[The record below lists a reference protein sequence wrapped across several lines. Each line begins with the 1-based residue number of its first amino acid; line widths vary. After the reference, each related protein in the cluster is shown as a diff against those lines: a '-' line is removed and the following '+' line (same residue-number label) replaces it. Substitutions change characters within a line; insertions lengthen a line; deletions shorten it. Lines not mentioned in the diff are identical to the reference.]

1 MRSPMRWLVVMLLLA
16 GAWADVSA
24 AQPTPPLQAP
34 PEQTPSV
41 TPAPPPG
48 APTPLAPPLP
58 PVAEPPPDLSAPLP
72 SAPGAITL
80 GQAIT
85 QALENQPEIR
95 ARLKDYDAARFR
107 VDEALS
113 VLLPQL
119 TAVASTTKSQAVIV
133 QTTPSTGVTSVF
145 TSNREFQ
152 QTFNAQL
159 QFSQILFDFGQ
170 NGAAVQAARKA
181 ADASLSDY
189 ANQRLQISDTVKE
202 AYTNI
207 NLARHLIA
215 VAQQSMDRA
224 RLNLESARGLYD
236 VGSQPY
242 SAVTRAE
249 VDVANADVAL
259 IQARNAEEVA
269 RVALNTAMGIA
280 VDAPT
285 EVEDNLIYE
294 PIALDPGA
302 LHAAALAQRPEYR
315 QAKLRA
321 DAFRAIVTQME
332 RSFLP
337 TITGN
342 SFFGGFTTSLNQA
355 WSATLAMTWPIFDGG
370 NTIAKLREAKANLA
384 AAELRIK
391 STALAIAQQVEQARV
406 NVREAS
412 QRIEA
417 AKTAVASARENYRL
431 AQGRFDVRVGTI
443 LELTDAQLALT
454 QAQQT
459 QAQALADYRIGLAR
473 LDLAVGQE

>member
-1 MRSPMRWLVVMLLLA
+1 MTASIRSLVVVLVLGAASA
-16 GAWADVSA
+16 GPGH
-24 AQPTPPLQAP
+24 AQEPPA
-34 PEQTPSV
+34 
-41 TPAPPPG
+41 PAPP
-48 APTPLAPPLP
+48 ARPLP
-58 PVAEPPPDLSAPLP
+58 PAAAPLPPPPPPPPDLSAPLP
-72 SAPGAITL
+72 SAPGALTL
-80 GQAIT
+80 DAAIT
-85 QALENQPEIR
+85 QALTSQPEIR

-119 TAVASTTKSQAVIV
+119 TGVATATKSQAVIV

-159 QFSQILFDFGQ
+159 QFSQVLFDFGQ

-189 ANQRLQISDTVKE
+189 ANQRLQVTDTVKE

-215 VAQQSMDRA
+215 VAQQSLDRA
-224 RLNLESARGLYD
+224 QLNLQSARGFYET
-236 VGSQPY
+236 GAQPFFT
-242 SAVTRAE
+242 VTRAE
-249 VDVANADVAL
+249 VDVANAQVAL
-259 IQARNAEEVA
+259 IQARNAEDVA
-269 RVALNTAMGIA
+269 RVALNTVLAIA

-285 EVEDNLIYE
+285 EVEDNLIFE
-294 PIALDPGA
+294 PVALDPA
-302 LHAAALAQRPEYR
+302 PLHAAALAQRPEYR

-321 DAFRAIVTQME
+321 DAFRAVVRQME
-332 RSFLP
+332 RSLLP

-342 SFFGGFTTSLNQA
+342 SFFGGSTTSLNQA
-355 WSATLAMTWPIFDGG
+355 WAATLAMTWPIFDGG
-370 NTIAKLREAKANLA
+370 NTIARIREANANLG

-391 STALAIAQQVEQARV
+391 ATALVIAQQVEQARV
-406 NVREAS
+406 NVREAA

-443 LELTDAQLALT
+443 IELTDAQLALT

-473 LDLAVGQE
+473 LDLAVGRE

>member
-1 MRSPMRWLVVMLLLA
+1 MTSPIQWLVVVLA
-16 GAWADVSA
+16 LGGGLADLSH
-24 AQPTPPLQAP
+24 AQQ
-34 PEQTPSV
+34 
-41 TPAPPPG
+41 
-48 APTPLAPPLP
+48 APTPTAPSPSAPAAPGLP
-58 PVAEPPPDLSAPLP
+58 PVPAPPPDLSAPLP
-72 SAPGAITL
+72 SAPGALTL
-80 GQAIT
+80 DEAIAK
-85 QALENQPEIR
+85 ALDAQPEIR
-95 ARLKDYDAARFR
+95 ARLKDYEAARHR

-113 VLLPQL
+113 PLLPQI
-119 TAVASTTKSQAVIV
+119 TAVSTATKSQAVIV

-159 QFSQILFDFGQ
+159 QFSQVLFDFGQ
-170 NGAAVQAARKA
+170 NFAAVEAARKT

-189 ANQRLQISDTVKE
+189 ENQRLQISDTVKE

-215 VAQQSMDRA
+215 VAQQSLDRA
-224 RLNLESARGLYD
+224 QLNLHSARGFYET
-236 VGSQPY
+236 GAQPF
-242 SAVTRAE
+242 SSVTRAE
-249 VDVANADVAL
+249 VDVANAQVAL

-269 RVALNTAMGIA
+269 RVALNSALA
-280 VDAPT
+280 VPVDAPT
-285 EVEDNLIYE
+285 EVQDNLIYE
-294 PIALDPGA
+294 PVSLDPA
-302 LHAAALAQRPEYR
+302 PLHAAALAQRPEYR

-321 DAFRAIVTQME
+321 DASRATVTRME

-342 SFFGGFTTSLNQA
+342 SFFGGSTTSLNQA
-355 WSATLAMTWPIFDGG
+355 WAATLAMTWPLFDGG
-370 NTIAKLREAKANLA
+370 NTIAKLREAKANLG

-391 STALAIAQQVEQARV
+391 AAALTIAQQVEQARV
-406 NVREAS
+406 NVREAA

-417 AKTAVASARENYRL
+417 AKTAVTSARENYRL

-473 LDLAVGQE
+473 LDLAIGRL

>member
-1 MRSPMRWLVVMLLLA
+1 MTVRIRWLVIVLVLGA
-16 GAWADVSA
+16 GSADLGH
-24 AQPTPPLQAP
+24 AQQPPPA
-34 PEQTPSV
+34 
-41 TPAPPPG
+41 PAPPARPL
-48 APTPLAPPLP
+48 PTPAAPLPPLP
-58 PVAEPPPDLSAPLP
+58 PPPPDLAAPLP
-72 SAPGAITL
+72 SAPGALTL
-80 GQAIT
+80 DAAIA
-85 QALENQPEIR
+85 QALASQPEIQ

-119 TAVASTTKSQAVIV
+119 TGVATATKSQAVIV

-159 QFSQILFDFGQ
+159 QFSQVLFDFGQ
-170 NGAAVQAARKA
+170 NGAAVQAARKT

-189 ANQRLQISDTVKE
+189 ANQRLQVCDTVKE
-202 AYTNI
+202 AYTSI
-207 NLARHLIA
+207 NLARHLTA
-215 VAQQSMDRA
+215 VAQQSLDRA
-224 RLNLESARGLYD
+224 QLNLESARGFYET
-236 VGSQPY
+236 GAQ
-242 SAVTRAE
+242 AFFTVTRAE
-249 VDVANADVAL
+249 VDVANAQLAL
-259 IQARNAEEVA
+259 IQARNAEDVA
-269 RVALNTAMGIA
+269 RVALNTVLAIA

-285 EVEDNLIYE
+285 EVEDNLIFE
-294 PIALDPGA
+294 PVTLDPA
-302 LHAAALAQRPEYR
+302 PLHAAALAQRPEYR

-321 DAFRAIVTQME
+321 DAFGAIVRQME
-332 RSFLP
+332 RSLLP

-342 SFFGGFTTSLNQA
+342 SFFGGSTTSLNQA
-355 WSATLAMTWPIFDGG
+355 WAATLAMTWPLFDGG
-370 NTIAKLREAKANLA
+370 NTIARIREAKANLG

-391 STALAIAQQVEQARV
+391 ATALIIAQQVEQARV
-406 NVREAS
+406 NVREAA

-443 LELTDAQLALT
+443 IELTDAQLALT

-473 LDLAVGQE
+473 LDLAVGRE

>member
-1 MRSPMRWLVVMLLLA
+1 MTASIRSLVVVLVLGAASA
-16 GAWADVSA
+16 GPGH
-24 AQPTPPLQAP
+24 AQEPPA
-34 PEQTPSV
+34 
-41 TPAPPPG
+41 PAPP
-48 APTPLAPPLP
+48 ARPLP
-58 PVAEPPPDLSAPLP
+58 PAAAPLPPPPPPPPDLSAPLP
-72 SAPGAITL
+72 SAPGALTL
-80 GQAIT
+80 DAAIT
-85 QALENQPEIR
+85 QALTSQPEIR

-119 TAVASTTKSQAVIV
+119 TGVATATKSQAVIV

-159 QFSQILFDFGQ
+159 QFSQVLFDFGQ
-170 NGAAVQAARKA
+170 NGAAVQAARKT

-189 ANQRLQISDTVKE
+189 ANQRLQVTDTVKE

-215 VAQQSMDRA
+215 VAQQSLDRA
-224 RLNLESARGLYD
+224 QLNLQSARGFYET
-236 VGSQPY
+236 GAQPFFT
-242 SAVTRAE
+242 VTRAE
-249 VDVANADVAL
+249 VDVANAQVAL
-259 IQARNAEEVA
+259 IQARNAEDVA
-269 RVALNTAMGIA
+269 RVALNTVLAIA

-285 EVEDNLIYE
+285 EVEDNLIFE
-294 PIALDPGA
+294 PVALDPA
-302 LHAAALAQRPEYR
+302 PLHAAALAQRPEYR

-321 DAFRAIVTQME
+321 DAFRAVVRQME
-332 RSFLP
+332 RSLLP

-342 SFFGGFTTSLNQA
+342 SFFGGSTTSLNQA
-355 WSATLAMTWPIFDGG
+355 WAATLAMTWPIFDGG
-370 NTIAKLREAKANLA
+370 NTIARIREANANLG

-391 STALAIAQQVEQARV
+391 ATALVIAQQVEQARV
-406 NVREAS
+406 NVREAA

-443 LELTDAQLALT
+443 IELTDAQLALT

-473 LDLAVGQE
+473 LDLAVGRE

>member
-1 MRSPMRWLVVMLLLA
+1 MTASIRSLVVVLVLGAASA
-16 GAWADVSA
+16 GPGH
-24 AQPTPPLQAP
+24 AQEPPA
-34 PEQTPSV
+34 
-41 TPAPPPG
+41 PAPP
-48 APTPLAPPLP
+48 ARPLP
-58 PVAEPPPDLSAPLP
+58 PAAAPLPPPPPPPPDLSAPLP
-72 SAPGAITL
+72 SAPGALTL
-80 GQAIT
+80 DAAIT
-85 QALENQPEIR
+85 QALTSQPEIR

-119 TAVASTTKSQAVIV
+119 TGVATATKSQAVIV

-159 QFSQILFDFGQ
+159 QFSQVLFDFGQ

-189 ANQRLQISDTVKE
+189 ANQRLQVTDTVKE

-215 VAQQSMDRA
+215 VAQQSLDRA
-224 RLNLESARGLYD
+224 QLNLQSARGFYET
-236 VGSQPY
+236 GAQPFFT
-242 SAVTRAE
+242 VTRAE
-249 VDVANADVAL
+249 VDVANAQVAL
-259 IQARNAEEVA
+259 IQARNAEDVA
-269 RVALNTAMGIA
+269 RVALNTVLAIA

-285 EVEDNLIYE
+285 EVEDNLIFE
-294 PIALDPGA
+294 PVALDPA
-302 LHAAALAQRPEYR
+302 PLHAAALAQRPEYR

-321 DAFRAIVTQME
+321 DAFRAVVRQME
-332 RSFLP
+332 RSLLP

-342 SFFGGFTTSLNQA
+342 SFFGGSTTSLNQA
-355 WSATLAMTWPIFDGG
+355 WAATLAMTWPIFDGG
-370 NTIAKLREAKANLA
+370 NTIARIREANANLG

-391 STALAIAQQVEQARV
+391 STALVIAQQVEQARV
-406 NVREAS
+406 NVREAA

-443 LELTDAQLALT
+443 IELTDAQLALT

-473 LDLAVGQE
+473 LDLAVGRE

>member
-1 MRSPMRWLVVMLLLA
+1 MTARMRWLIVVLLLGA
-16 GAWADVSA
+16 GSTDPGY
-24 AQPTPPLQAP
+24 AQQPP
-34 PEQTPSV
+34 PE
-41 TPAPPPG
+41 PAPPARPM
-48 APTPLAPPLP
+48 PAPPGSLP
-58 PVAEPPPDLSAPLP
+58 PVVPPPPDLSAPLP
-72 SAPGAITL
+72 SAPGALTL
-80 GQAIT
+80 DAAIT
-85 QALENQPEIR
+85 QALTSQPEIQ

-119 TAVASTTKSQAVIV
+119 TAVAAATKSQAVIV

-170 NGAAVQAARKA
+170 NGAAVQAARKT
-181 ADASLSDY
+181 ADATLSDY
-189 ANQRLQISDTVKE
+189 ANQRLQVADIVKE

-207 NLARHLIA
+207 NLARHLTA
-215 VAQQSMDRA
+215 VAQQSLDRA
-224 RLNLESARGLYD
+224 QLNLQASRGFYET
-236 VGSQPY
+236 GAQPF
-242 SAVTRAE
+242 STVTRAE
-249 VDVANADVAL
+249 VDVANAQVAL
-259 IQARNAEEVA
+259 IQARNAQDIA
-269 RVALNTAMGIA
+269 RVALNTVLAIA

-285 EVEDNLIYE
+285 EVEDNLIFE
-294 PIALDPGA
+294 PVSLDPGP
-302 LHAAALAQRPEYR
+302 LHSTALAQRPEYR

-321 DAFRAIVTQME
+321 DAFRAVVTQME

-342 SFFGGFTTSLNQA
+342 SFFGGSTTSLNQA
-355 WSATLAMTWPIFDGG
+355 WSATLAMTWPLFDGG
-370 NTIAKLREAKANLA
+370 NTIARLREAKASLG

-391 STALAIAQQVEQARV
+391 QTALTIAQQVEQARV
-406 NVREAS
+406 VVREAA
-412 QRIEA
+412 QRFDA
-417 AKTAVASARENYRL
+417 AKTAVASASENYRL

-443 LELTDAQLALT
+443 LELVDAQLALT

-473 LDLAVGQE
+473 RDLAVGRE

>member
-1 MRSPMRWLVVMLLLA
+1 MTAHIGWLVVVLVLGAAAA
-16 GAWADVSA
+16 GPGH
-24 AQPTPPLQAP
+24 AQEPPA
-34 PEQTPSV
+34 
-41 TPAPPPG
+41 PAPP
-48 APTPLAPPLP
+48 ARPLP
-58 PVAEPPPDLSAPLP
+58 PAAAPLPPPPPPPPDLSAPLP
-72 SAPGAITL
+72 SAPGALTL
-80 GQAIT
+80 DAAIT
-85 QALENQPEIR
+85 QALTSQPEIR

-119 TAVASTTKSQAVIV
+119 TGAATATKSQAVIV

-159 QFSQILFDFGQ
+159 QFSQVLFDFGQ
-170 NGAAVQAARKA
+170 NGAAVQAARKT

-189 ANQRLQISDTVKE
+189 ANQRLQVTDTVKE

-215 VAQQSMDRA
+215 VAQQSLDRA
-224 RLNLESARGLYD
+224 QLNLQSARGFYET
-236 VGSQPY
+236 GAQPFFT
-242 SAVTRAE
+242 VTRAE
-249 VDVANADVAL
+249 VDVANAQVAL
-259 IQARNAEEVA
+259 IQARNAEDVA
-269 RVALNTAMGIA
+269 RVALNTVLDFA

-285 EVEDNLIYE
+285 QVEDNLIFE
-294 PIALDPGA
+294 PVALDPA
-302 LHAAALAQRPEYR
+302 PLHAAALAQRPEYR

-321 DAFRAIVTQME
+321 DAFRAVVKQME

-342 SFFGGFTTSLNQA
+342 SFFGGSTTSLNQA
-355 WSATLAMTWPIFDGG
+355 WAATLAMTWPIFDGG
-370 NTIAKLREAKANLA
+370 NTIARLREANANLG

-391 STALAIAQQVEQARV
+391 ASALVIAQQVEQARV
-406 NVREAS
+406 NVREAA

-417 AKTAVASARENYRL
+417 AKIAVASARENYRL

-443 LELTDAQLALT
+443 IELTDAQLALT

-473 LDLAVGQE
+473 LDLAVGRE